1 LFLFLIVEISCPI
14 PDLLGNGS
22 YTPSTSV
29 YLPASVITYQCS
41 ADYHMT
47 GGSVQRTC
55 TNSGLWD
62 GVPPVCIG
70 IYYF

>member
-1 LFLFLIVEISCPI
+1 
-14 PDLLGNGS
+14 
-22 YTPSTSV
+22 
-29 YLPASVITYQCS
+29 
-41 ADYHMT
+41 MT

-70 IYYF
+70 IYYFQYLYYDC